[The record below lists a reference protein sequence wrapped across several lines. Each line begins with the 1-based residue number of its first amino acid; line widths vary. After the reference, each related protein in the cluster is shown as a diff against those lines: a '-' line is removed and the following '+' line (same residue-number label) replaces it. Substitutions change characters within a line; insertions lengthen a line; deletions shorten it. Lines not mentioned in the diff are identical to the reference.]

1 MEGCTTPAT
10 PIISATKTS
19 LISDTDSATL
29 TASGCSGTVSWSN
42 GGNGAEIS
50 VSVAAKYTAKCIVNA
65 CESISSNE
73 ISITK
78 EGCTIP
84 TTPYISIDKTSVAF
98 QGVITLSVGACSA
111 GNLVWTSPSEANQIG
126 IHTIVSATTYSVK
139 CVDKTCE
146 SAVSSKV
153 VCLLP
158 SKPNVTADKTSFYR
172 GEEVNVN
179 ASCFGTVT
187 WISPSGFTGGKYS
200 PTSSTTFKANC
211 TNTCGNSEE
220 AFVDIIL
227 SPSPCANFSWT
238 PIVNTSEAC
247 GTKTLTITNCINGVV
262 NWKRISW
269 DMLGQQYTVENHTG
283 SSWIFDTGANSLNF
297 RNLRVTCIQNG
308 CTSVEGNPADV
319 PNVQDLPTTPR
330 ITTYSRA
337 VCSGTNIT
345 LSATDC
351 NYTYVWNNYLEGA
364 SITVKPTSE
373 SKYKVKCVNK
383 GIANCSSGE
392 SAECKITIE
401 AIPQAPSINSNK
413 TSITGTEKAIFT
425 ASGCTGT
432 IKWSNGNTGA
442 SLEISGQGGNYTA
455 TCTTSCSTSSV
466 SNSINIS
473 YCAGADWRET
483 GKAESCT
490 TENNI
495 RTCKKE
501 IKDFSTC
508 SDTKGKFDSKIT
520 NVCNE
525 IISVKYIE
533 SVNGLQVTSTNNN
546 CQSDIKWYYTGTGN
560 EEELVVSGNG
570 YIINAM
576 KGKGKYE
583 AKCTNRC
590 GTTSKGTAHLE

>member
-1 MEGCTTPAT
+1 M
-10 PIISATKTS
+10 
-19 LISDTDSATL
+19 
-29 TASGCSGTVSWSN
+29 
-42 GGNGAEIS
+42 
-50 VSVAAKYTAKCIVNA
+50 
-65 CESISSNE
+65 
-73 ISITK
+73 
-78 EGCTIP
+78 
-84 TTPYISIDKTSVAF
+84 
-98 QGVITLSVGACSA
+98 
-111 GNLVWTSPSEANQIG
+111 WTSPSEANQIG
-126 IHTIVSATTYSVK
+126 SHTITSATTYSVK

-146 SAVSSKV
+146 SAVSSKE
-153 VCLLP
+153 VCVLP
-158 SKPNVTADKTSFYR
+158 AKPTITADKTSFYS
-172 GEEVNVN
+172 GEEVSVT
-179 ASCFGTVT
+179 ATCSGTVT
-187 WISPSGFTGGKYS
+187 WVAPSGFIGGKYS
-200 PTSSTTFKANC
+200 PTSSTTFKAKCINS
-211 TNTCGNSEE
+211 CGNSEE
-220 AFVDIIL
+220 ASVDVTL
-227 SPSPCANFSWT
+227 TPSPCANFSWT
-238 PIVNTSEAC
+238 PVVSMSENC
-247 GTKTLTITNCINGVV
+247 GTKTLTITNCENGVV

-269 DMLGQQYTVENHTG
+269 NMLGQQYTVENHTG
-283 SSWIFDTGANSLNF
+283 SSWTFNTGANSLNY
-297 RNLRVTCIQNG
+297 RNLRVTCTQNG

-319 PNVQDLPTTPR
+319 PNVPALPTTPR
-330 ITTYSRA
+330 ITTDSRA
-337 VCSGTNIT
+337 VCSGTNVT

-351 NYTYVWNNYLEGA
+351 NYTYVWNNDLEGA

-392 SAECKITIE
+392 SAECKITIQP
-401 AIPQAPSINSNK
+401 IPNEPTITSDKN
-413 TSITGTEKAIFT
+413 SITGNEKVIFT
-425 ASGCTGT
+425 ASGCAGT
-432 IKWSNGNTGA
+432 IKWSNGSAGT
-442 SLEISGQGGNYTA
+442 SIEISGQGGNYTA
-455 TCTTSCSTSSV
+455 TCITSCGTSNA

-525 IISVKYIE
+525 IISVTYIE

-546 CQSDIKWYYTGTGN
+546 CQSDIRWYYTGNGN

-576 KGKGKYE
+576 KGKGRYE

-590 GTTSKGTAHLE
+590 GTTSAGTAYVE